1 MRISRTLRSLAC
13 RAVAALLASA
23 LATGASQAQAPS
35 GRSLP
40 IIRDAEIEGLMREY
54 AAPIFRAAGIDAR
67 AARIILV
74 NDRSFNAFVANGRKI
89 FLNVGVL
96 MDAETPNE
104 VIGVLAHEAG
114 HIAGGHL
121 ARLRAEL
128 ANAQILSVVG
138 MLAGAAAV
146 AGGAAS
152 GGRVGSGAAGAMGAL
167 TGPQELVRRN
177 LLSYQRSEEQ
187 AADQAAVRYLTST
200 GQSPRG
206 MITTFRRFAES
217 GLFRSS
223 SVDPYLLSH
232 PLPSERI
239 AQLET
244 LAKASPHYGAKDP
257 PALQARHDLMRAKL
271 FGFIERPDAVL
282 RRYPPT
288 AGTAPARYARAIVA
302 HRSGRLAEAQRLM
315 GELTQ
320 AQPENAYFHELHGQI
335 LLESGRAREA
345 LGPLRRAAAQAP
357 NAPTIKT
364 MLGQALVAQGDP
376 GSIDEA
382 IRHLSNAAQRDPDSP
397 EPFRH
402 LAQAYG
408 RKGDIGMAEV
418 SSAQAAMNTGDLKYA
433 QTLAYR
439 AMTKLKPGSPGYL
452 RADDIVNFRPPSSR

>member
-1 MRISRTLRSLAC
+1 
-13 RAVAALLASA
+13 VALLA
-23 LATGASQAQAPS
+23 LGLGTGVAHAQPER

-40 IIRDAEIEGLMREY
+40 IIRDAETEGLMREY
-54 AAPIFRAAGIDAR
+54 AAPIFKAAGIDAR
-67 AARIILV
+67 AAQIILV

-146 AGGAAS
+146 AGGATS

-167 TGPQELVRRN
+167 MGPQELVRRN

-217 GLFRSS
+217 GLFRST

-257 PALQARHDLMRAKL
+257 PALQTRHNLMRAKL

-282 RRYPPT
+282 RRYPPG
-288 AGTAPARYARAIVA
+288 ANTAPARYARAIVA

-320 AQPENAYFHELHGQI
+320 AQPGNPYFHELHGQI

-357 NAPTIKT
+357 NAPTIRT
-364 MLGQALVAQGDP
+364 MLGQALVAQGDTA
-376 GSIDEA
+376 SVDEA

-418 SSAQAAMNTGDLKYA
+418 SSAQAAMNSGDLKYA

-439 AMTKLKPGSPGYL
+439 AMTNSNP
-452 RADDIVNFRPPSSR
+452 ARPAISGRTTS